1 MGKETTMMVDRAYID
16 AQILSLQATLIAY
29 FDNQFRALYD
39 LITKTQIQ
47 SPTQEAVDEQPTEEF
62 AWKLEMRKQVDGLVK
77 QYPARFS
84 DFNTLLKKVYR
95 KMRNVYGIVPEQDI
109 KEYMSRTRADKRP
122 STLEI
127 ISYNPQYR
135 SIFESVLV
143 NIAEEARM
151 GAEKEKAVDDA
162 TMAMSR
168 AEIIQPLIEARGD
181 KSLYGCNTHVSV
193 RARMKKLGADFDA
206 AEKDYRKRKG
216 IKRKINN
223 SELIDNDQNLKRKF
237 IEAVVELLD
246 DEKKKGCGNG
256 GAA

>member
-1 MGKETTMMVDRAYID
+1 MGKENAMMVDRAYID

-47 SPTQEAVDEQPTEEF
+47 SPIQEAVGEQPPVEF
-62 AWKLEMRKQVDGLVK
+62 AWKLDMRKQVDGLVK
-77 QYPARFS
+77 LYPSRFP

-109 KEYMSRTRADKRP
+109 KGHMSRTGADKRP

-135 SIFESVLV
+135 SIFECVLE
-143 NIAEEARM
+143 NIAEEARLDD
-151 GAEKEKAVDDA
+151 EKAKAADEA

-168 AEIIQPLIEARGD
+168 AEIIQPLVEARGD
-181 KSLYGCNTHVSV
+181 KSNFGCNTHAVV
-193 RARMKKLGADFDA
+193 RGKMKRLGADFEA
-206 AEKDYRKRKG
+206 AEKEYRKRTG
-216 IKRKINN
+216 TKRKVSNA
-223 SELIDNDQNLKRKF
+223 ELIDNDEKLKRKF
-237 IEAVVELLD
+237 IEAVVEMLD
-246 DEKKKGCGNG
+246 EVKKKGCDKH